1 MRGTR
6 LLSLAAMLAALLF
19 FGGGADAQ
27 EFAGDLVGS
36 DTSSQTVRAVGKI
49 FVANG
54 SARIETREL
63 ADGYFLIPR
72 RQRAAYFVRPA
83 QHVFMDAKQSSQ
95 LTQFFIPVDPDN
107 PCRQWRAM
115 AQIAGTKDGD
125 SEWRCDRLGPESI
138 DGRTAE
144 KYRAIVSPDK
154 TIYGWI
160 DRELKIPLR
169 VQSAAGA
176 LTEIRNLQIGQQES
190 TLFQMPD
197 GYRKFDPQLLI
208 ERIKQSDVWVEPP
221 AQSGTPQ

>member
-19 FGGGADAQ
+19 FGDAARAQ

-36 DTSSQTVRAVGKI
+36 DASGKTMQAVGKI
-49 FVANG
+49 FVAKG
-54 SARIETREL
+54 TVRIETREL

-72 RQRAAYFVRPA
+72 RQGAAYFVRPA
-83 QHVFMDAKQSSQ
+83 QRVFMDAKQSSQ

-107 PCRQWRAM
+107 PCRQWRVA
-115 AQIAGTKDGD
+115 AQIAGSKDGD
-125 SEWRCDRLGPESI
+125 GEWRCDRLGTESV
-138 DGRTAE
+138 DGRTGI
-144 KYRAIVSPDK
+144 KYRAVVSPDK
-154 TIYGWI
+154 TIHGWI

-169 VQSAAGA
+169 MQSGEGA
-176 LTEIRNLQIGQQES
+176 VNKIRNLKIGQQES
-190 TLFQMPD
+190 AVFQMPD

-221 AQSGTPQ
+221 AQSGVSQ

>member
-1 MRGTR
+1 MF
-6 LLSLAAMLAALLF
+6 AALLF
-19 FGGGADAQ
+19 FGDAARAQ

-36 DTSSQTVRAVGKI
+36 DASGKTPQAVGKI
-49 FVANG
+49 FVAKGNV
-54 SARIETREL
+54 RIETREL

-95 LTQFFIPVDPDN
+95 LTPFFIPVDPDN
-107 PCRQWRAM
+107 PCRQWRAA

-125 SEWRCDRLGPESI
+125 GEWRCDRLGTESV

-144 KYRAIVSPDK
+144 KYRATVSPDK

-160 DRELKIPLR
+160 DRDLKIPLR
-169 VQSAAGA
+169 VQSAEGA
-176 LTEIRNLQIGQQES
+176 LTEIRNLKIDQQES
-190 TLFQMPD
+190 ALFQMPD

-221 AQSGTPQ
+221 AQTGTPQ